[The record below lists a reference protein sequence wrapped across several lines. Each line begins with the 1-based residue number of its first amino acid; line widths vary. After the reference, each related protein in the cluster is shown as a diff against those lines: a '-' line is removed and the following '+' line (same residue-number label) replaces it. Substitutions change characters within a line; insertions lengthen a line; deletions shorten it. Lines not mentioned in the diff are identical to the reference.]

1 MFPELAKYDGT
12 NPTGFYL
19 SEKLNGVRALWNG
32 VEFIS
37 KNGNP
42 FAVPFDLKRIMPAL
56 HLDGELYANG
66 DLGRIAGLCR
76 RKLSATDEWQG
87 VTFQIFDSPFHTLN
101 FADRLNQIA
110 GLTLPPFCRVAQQSI
125 CTGSEHLRSE
135 YERIKAAGG
144 EGLVIKSPA
153 HMFRAGQSAL
163 SFKIKYLDDFE
174 IDGCTFDENGRFICV
189 RDYE

>member
-12 NPTGFYL
+12 NPAGFYL
-19 SEKLNGVRALWNG
+19 SEKFNGVRALWNG
-32 VEFIS
+32 SNYIS
-37 KNGNP
+37 KNGNI
-42 FAVPFDLKRIMPAL
+42 FAVPDYLKAGMPETFI
-56 HLDGELYANG
+56 DGELYCGN
-66 DLGRIAGLCR
+66 LGRMAGLCR
-76 RKLSATDEWQG
+76 KKTPIDSEWQG
-87 VTFQIFDSPFHTLN
+87 VTFQAFDVSDWCLKFV
-101 FADRLNQIA
+101 DRLTILA
-110 GLTLPPFCRVAQQSI
+110 GVTLPAHVRLVKQTLCRGYADLK
-125 CTGSEHLRSE
+125 TA
-135 YERIKAAGG
+135 YDRIKAAGG